1 LRYLFIDEHHNF
13 MTDRPIQCDV
23 RTPQGPHMTLLTF
36 RNDSAEI
43 NIFGWGGGTG
53 GGTMTLKFELVQD
66 LATMHLPIKFRHPK
80 FTRSEVIVFTN
91 KQTNIQRH
99 AAENIQ
105 RSSLRCAI
113 V

>member
-1 LRYLFIDEHHNF
+1 
-13 MTDRPIQCDV
+13 
-23 RTPQGPHMTLLTF
+23 MTLLTF

-53 GGTMTLKFELVQD
+53 GGGAMTLKLELVQD